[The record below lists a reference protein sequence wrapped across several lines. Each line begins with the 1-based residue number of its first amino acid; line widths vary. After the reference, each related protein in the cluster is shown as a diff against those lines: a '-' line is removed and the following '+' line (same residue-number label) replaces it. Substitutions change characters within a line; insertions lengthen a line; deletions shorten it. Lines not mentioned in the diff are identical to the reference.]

1 MRAMSVA
8 QRRIVVLG
16 GVAVLLVGGSALS
29 RGPRK
34 ETPIAADAAKADDDA
49 SAPGGEIT
57 KPLEGLARPFAA
69 DAMGNGD
76 VVVAAVD
83 GQAGRVQRIN
93 GTESIVANKLVL
105 RDVVPSPDAEMK
117 VFAQPEGIYVLWR
130 GLHEGK
136 LGRFLVALDPDLKVR
151 TATSVSS
158 SVLCGTR
165 TDLWM
170 LDGERVTAHPYA
182 AGATRS
188 VALPKDRDA
197 SLLCSTSAAYAV
209 LDADERT
216 EVMALEDKG
225 AVKPT
230 TVLKDSE
237 FGEDEQR
244 ELSEFTTA
252 DGPGFV
258 RLAASGAIALRE
270 VNAGKAGTLHRL
282 KTAIGRD
289 DDVVAADASGRIAV
303 IVYTEDLAEDGG
315 DRACPRVMAL
325 RVDRQSFEETTLELS
340 AGRCGFEVGP
350 FFTSAVGDAV
360 SVAWPE
366 RTGGTGQP
374 RAPVVSLATSLVA
387 AGPAPALARID
398 QAAEAMVDATCDA
411 NACYAVALTHA
422 SEGAPGVAKVVR
434 YNAPK
439 R

>member
-16 GVAVLLVGGSALS
+16 GVAVLLVGGYVLS
-29 RGPRK
+29 RGPKK
-34 ETPIAADAAKADDDA
+34 ETPIAADADDDA

-57 KPLEGLARPFAA
+57 KVLEGLARPFGA

-83 GQAGRVQRIN
+83 GAAIRVQRIN
-93 GTESIVANKLVL
+93 GSEAIVANKLVL
-105 RDVVPSPDAEMK
+105 RDVVPSPDAEVK
-117 VFAQPEGIYVLWR
+117 VFAQPEGIYVFWR

-151 TATSVSS
+151 TTTTASS

-165 TDLWM
+165 TDLWIV
-170 LDGERVTAHPYA
+170 DGERATAHPFA
-182 AGATRS
+182 AGSTRS
-188 VALPKDRDA
+188 VALPKDREA
-197 SLLCSTSAAYAV
+197 SLLCSSGAAFAV

-216 EVMALEDKG
+216 EVMTLEDR
-225 AVKPT
+225 AKPI

-237 FGEDEQR
+237 LGVDEQR
-244 ELSEFTTA
+244 ELSEYTTA

-258 RLAASGAIALRE
+258 RLASSGALALRE
-270 VNAGKAGTLHRL
+270 VSGGKAGPLHRL

-325 RVDRQSFEETTLELS
+325 RVDRQSFEETTIELS
-340 AGRCGFEVGP
+340 SGRCGFEVGP
-350 FFTSAVGDAV
+350 FFTGPVGDSV

-366 RTGGTGQP
+366 RTGGIGQP

-387 AGPAPALARID
+387 PGPAPTLARID

-434 YNAPK
+434 YNAP
-439 R
+439 RR

>member
-1 MRAMSVA
+1 MSVA

-16 GVAVLLVGGSALS
+16 GVAVLLVGGYVLS
-29 RGPRK
+29 RGPKK

-57 KPLEGLARPFAA
+57 KAKEGLARPFGA

-83 GQAGRVQRIN
+83 GQGVRVQRIN
-93 GTESIVANKLVL
+93 GSDAVVADKLVL

-151 TATSVSS
+151 TTAPASS
-158 SVLCGTR
+158 SVLCATR

-170 LDGERVTAHPYA
+170 IDGERAVAHPFA

-188 VALPKDRDA
+188 VALPKDKDA
-197 SLLCSTSAAYAV
+197 SLLCSSAAAFAV
-209 LDADERT
+209 LDAEERT
-216 EVMALEDKG
+216 EVMALEEK
-225 AVKPT
+225 AKPA
-230 TVLKDSE
+230 TVLKESE

-244 ELSEFTTA
+244 ELSEYTTG
-252 DGPGFV
+252 DGTGFV
-258 RLAASGAIALRE
+258 RLATSGAIALRE
-270 VNAGKAGTLHRL
+270 VSGGKAGAIHRL

-325 RVDRQSFEETTLELS
+325 RVDRQSFEESTLELS
-340 AGRCGFEVGP
+340 SGRCGFEVGP

-366 RTGGTGQP
+366 RTGGIGQP
-374 RAPVVSLATSLVA
+374 RAPVVSLASSLVA
-387 AGPAPALARID
+387 AGVAPALARID
-398 QAAEAMVDATCDA
+398 QAAEAMIDATCDA
-411 NACYAVALTHA
+411 NACYAVALVHA
-422 SEGAPGVAKVVR
+422 AEGAPGVAKVVR